1 MGELLILAP
10 LPVDTVS
17 SDEFLSCAKFLNLD
31 IFLIIL
37 GSVLVLAGIAGSV
50 LPVLPGPL
58 TGWFGLLC
66 IYLSSWVPI
75 NYYTLAITFV
85 LSVAILVLDYLI
97 PAMGAKRFGGS
108 KKGTTGATLGMLV
121 GLFVPIPLGFVIGA
135 FAGAFVGEIIHKRN
149 DVKRAWRSAVGSFL
163 GFLTS
168 TGLKIL
174 VSLFFL
180 AYFGYLVIKY
190 WP

>member
-1 MGELLILAP
+1 MGELLILALLP
-10 LPVDTVS
+10 LETVS
-17 SDEFLSCAKFLNLD
+17 SLEFLSCAKFLKLD
-31 IFLIIL
+31 AFLIIL

-66 IYLSSWVPI
+66 IYLTSWVPI
-75 NYYTLAITFV
+75 NYYTLAITLV

-97 PAMGAKRFGGS
+97 PAIGAKRFGGS
-108 KKGTTGATLGMLV
+108 KKGTTGATLGMLI
-121 GLFVPIPLGFVIGA
+121 GLFAPIPLGFVIGA
-135 FAGAFVGEIIHKRN
+135 FAGAFIGEIMHKRN

-168 TGLKIL
+168 TGLKVI
-174 VSLFFL
+174 VSLFFM
-180 AYFGYLVIKY
+180 AYYGYLVIEY

>member
-1 MGELLILAP
+1 
-10 LPVDTVS
+10 
-17 SDEFLSCAKFLNLD
+17 LD
-31 IFLIIL
+31 IFLIIF
-37 GSVLVLAGIAGSV
+37 GSVLVIAGIAGSV

-75 NYYTLAITFV
+75 NYYTLSITFA
-85 LSVAILVLDYLI
+85 LSIAILVLDYVI
-97 PAMGAKRFGGS
+97 PSLGAKRYGGS
-108 KKGTTGATLGMLV
+108 KKGVTGATLGMLI
-121 GLFVPIPLGFVIGA
+121 GLVAPIPLGFVIGA
-135 FAGAFVGEIIHKRN
+135 FAGAFVGELIHKRN
-149 DVKRAWRSAVGSFL
+149 DLKRAWRSAVGSFL

-168 TGLKIL
+168 TGLKLL

-180 AYFGYLVIKY
+180 VYYGYLVMTY

>member
-1 MGELLILAP
+1 M
-10 LPVDTVS
+10 
-17 SDEFLSCAKFLNLD
+17 D
-31 IFLIIL
+31 IILIIL
-37 GSVLVLAGIAGSV
+37 GSVLVLVGIAGSV

-75 NYYTLAITFV
+75 NYYTLTVTFV

-97 PAMGAKRFGGS
+97 PAIGAKRFGGS
-108 KKGTTGATLGMLV
+108 KKGATGAIYGMLI
-121 GLFVPIPLGFVIGA
+121 GLFAPIPLGFVIGA
-135 FAGAFVGEIIHKRN
+135 FAGAFIGEIMHKRN
-149 DVKRAWRSAVGSFL
+149 DLKRAWRSAIGSFL

-168 TGLKIL
+168 TGLKLL

-180 AYFGYLVIKY
+180 GYFVYLLITY